1 MGRREFITLA
11 GGAAVAWPHA
21 IFAQQLDRMRKKLPV
36 IGVLNAGMPS
46 QPSGGPLYDA
56 FLRGLRENG
65 YVVGEN
71 LIIERRFWQGDQE
84 QLPKAVAELVAD
96 GVDLI
101 VAPSTIEALAAKRA
115 TNTIPIVFN
124 TPADPVGVG
133 LADSWAHPGGNATGL
148 SATSGDTRGGK
159 GIGWLAEL
167 VPEASRYAVLMDPGN
182 PTHKIQLS
190 KIDTAAAQ
198 LHLEIVPVVERS
210 ADDIGPAFETMAAKG
225 VQALVVLSDPITF
238 QNTRRIMELA
248 AQNRLP
254 VLGSWRE
261 EAIAGAL
268 ITYSSDLSDLWR
280 RSADYIAKLLQ
291 GAKAAELPI
300 EQPTRLHLII
310 NLKTASAL
318 GLKVPTSL
326 LATADEVIE

>member
-11 GGAAVAWPHA
+11 GGAAVAWPDA
-21 IFAQQLDRMRKKLPV
+21 ILAQQLDRMRKKLPV
-36 IGVLNAGMPS
+36 IGILSSGTPS
-46 QPSGGPLYDA
+46 QPSRPIDDA
-56 FLRGLRENG
+56 FRRGLREQG
-65 YVVGEN
+65 YVEGEN

-101 VAPSTIEALAAKRA
+101 VAPSTMEALAAKRA
-115 TNTIPIVFN
+115 TNTIPIVFMSG
-124 TPADPVGVG
+124 DPVGVG
-133 LADSWAHPGGNATGL
+133 LANSLAHPGGNATGL
-148 SATSGDTRGGK
+148 SVMGDTRGK
-159 GIGWLAEL
+159 EIEMLAEV

-182 PTHKIQLS
+182 PLHRIQLS
-190 KIDTAAAQ
+190 TIDKAAAQ

-225 VQALVVLSDPITF
+225 VQALVVLSDAITGL
-238 QNTRRIMELA
+238 NSRRIIELA

-254 VLGSWRE
+254 VGCAWRE

-268 ITYSSDLSDLWR
+268 ITYSTDVSELFR
-280 RSADYIAKLLQ
+280 RSAYYIAKLLQ

-300 EQPTRLHLII
+300 EQPTRFHLII

-318 GLKVPTSL
+318 GLKVPASL